1 MSLLTSEPIDHDAV
15 IRQVLR
21 SSDGAVV
28 FFAGVVRDHHEGRVV
43 EAIEYQ
49 AYEAMARK
57 EMVRV
62 IESVG
67 REHSEVQIALVHRLG
82 LLEVG
87 ETSIAIACAAP
98 HRAEAFEA
106 CRKVIDRVKETV
118 PIWKREIGPDGS
130 SWTGWQG
137 RTVTPE
143 REDRA

>member
-1 MSLLTSEPIDHDAV
+1 LLTSEPIDHDAL

-28 FFAGVVRDHHEGRVV
+28 FFAGVVRDHHEGRAV

-57 EMVRV
+57 EMARV
-62 IESVG
+62 IESVE
-67 REHSEVQIALVHRLG
+67 REHEEVRIAVVHRLG

-87 ETSIAIACAAP
+87 ETSIAIACASA
-98 HRAEAFEA
+98 HRAESFEA

-137 RTVTPE
+137 GSVSPE
-143 REDRA
+143 REKRA

>member
-1 MSLLTSEPIDHDAV
+1 VSLLTTEAIDHDAL

-28 FFAGVVRDHHEGRVV
+28 FFAGVVRNHHEGRAV

-49 AYEAMARK
+49 AYESMARK
-57 EMVRV
+57 EMARV
-62 IESVG
+62 IDSVA
-67 REHSEVQIALVHRLG
+67 REHDEVRIAVVHRLG

-87 ETSIAIACAAP
+87 QTSIAIACASP

-106 CRKVIDRVKETV
+106 CRKVIDRIKETV

-130 SWTGWQG
+130 SWSGWQG
-137 RTVTPE
+137 ESVAGGRE
-143 REDRA
+143 RDA

>member
-1 MSLLTSEPIDHDAV
+1 VSLLTTRAIDHDSL

-28 FFAGVVRDHHEGRVV
+28 FFAGVVRDHHEGRAV

-49 AYEAMARK
+49 AYESMARK
-57 EMVRV
+57 EMARV
-62 IESVG
+62 IDTVA
-67 REHSEVQIALVHRLG
+67 REHDEVRIAVVHRLG

-87 ETSIAIACAAP
+87 QTSIAIACASP

-106 CRKVIDRVKETV
+106 CRKVIDRIKETV

-130 SWTGWQG
+130 AWTGWQG
-137 RTVTPE
+137 GTVSRE

>member
-1 MSLLTSEPIDHDAV
+1 LLTSEPIDHDAL

-28 FFAGVVRDHHEGRVV
+28 FFAGVVRDHHEGRAV

-57 EMVRV
+57 EMARV
-62 IESVG
+62 IESVE
-67 REHSEVQIALVHRLG
+67 REHEEVRIAVVHRLG
-82 LLEVG
+82 LLEAG
-87 ETSIAIACAAP
+87 ETSIAIACASA
-98 HRAEAFEA
+98 HRAESFEA

-137 RTVTPE
+137 GSVSPE
-143 REDRA
+143 REKRA